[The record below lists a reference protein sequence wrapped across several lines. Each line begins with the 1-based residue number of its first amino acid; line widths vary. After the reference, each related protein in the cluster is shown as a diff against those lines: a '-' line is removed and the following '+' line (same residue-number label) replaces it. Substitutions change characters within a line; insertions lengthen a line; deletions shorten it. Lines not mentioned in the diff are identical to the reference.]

1 MTPTREEL
9 AKVLCEN
16 SPCHHKCHD
25 TEYCVV
31 EDEAQLLILENHL
44 PSALT
49 NEEKVS
55 VKGNRMGVWIEE
67 NKLRRSSQFVCSACG
82 KLAYY
87 IQPTRDKTWQKHCPY
102 KYCPNCGARMKD
114 DESTDKMFFY
124 PSDVRRMSPK
134 EIKENYELI
143 MESMKRW

>member
-1 MTPTREEL
+1 MTHSKEITNL
-9 AKVLCEN
+9 AKELCEQ
-16 SPCHHKCHD
+16 SDCHHKCLD
-25 TEYCVV
+25 TDKCIV
-31 EDEAQLLILENHL
+31 EDEAEQIV
-44 PSALT
+44 LT